1 MDFLASS
8 ACIFSTS
15 FFFACALYINLVEHP
30 ARMAAGQ
37 EVAITQWPGSY
48 RRAALLQVSM
58 AISSIIS
65 ATALWC
71 IRNQIIWLVVAALML
86 SIIIYTLVVMFPT
99 NKLLLR
105 KDIDK
110 SAASTKALLDKW
122 IEYHSVRTALSFLAY
137 LIALYYR

>member
-8 ACIFSTS
+8 ASIFSTS

-37 EVAITQWPGSY
+37 EIAISQWPGSY
-48 RRAALLQVSM
+48 KRAALVQVLM
-58 AISSIIS
+58 AILSILSS
-65 ATALWC
+65 TTLWF
-71 IRNQIIWLVVAALML
+71 IRNQVAWLLVAGLML
-86 SIIIYTLVVMFPT
+86 SIIIYTLIVMLPT
-99 NKLLLR
+99 NKLMLR

-122 IEYHSVRTALSFLAY
+122 IEFHTLRTLLSFVAY
-137 LIALYYR
+137 MIVLYFR